1 MDIPHPMKGRCD
13 KGLSESNTTYPLCS
27 PIHLSPLSTILGMP
41 PKSILIGH
49 GILQYFR
56 DRAAPAIPPACD
68 SLAAIS
74 SPLTLFLGGCF
85 LLRIL
90 PLSHIYRFFFLILRG
105 LKPLLL
111 GWTFMVACNC
121 PPSFLVQEG
130 RRASQ
135 SADIRPIA
143 SKHLHD
149 WEEDCGK
156 TRLYYYD

>member
-1 MDIPHPMKGRCD
+1 MDIPHPTKGRCD
-13 KGLSESNTTYPLCS
+13 NGLSELNIRYPLCS
-27 PIHLSPLSTILGMP
+27 PIHPSPLSTTSGMP
-41 PKSILIGH
+41 PMSILIGH

-68 SLAAIS
+68 SLAAFS
-74 SPLTLFLGGCF
+74 CPLTLFLGGCF

-105 LKPLLL
+105 LKSRSQLSSYGCVQRPS
-111 GWTFMVACNC
+111 
-121 PPSFLVQEG
+121 SFLVQAG
-130 RRASQ
+130 RLASQ
-135 SADIRPIA
+135 SAEIRPIA

-149 WEEDCGK
+149 WKEDYGK